1 MRRVALSSC
10 STHSLKGFVL
20 SKGSNLSSKTYLQA
34 MQASVVVV
42 PSTISQ
48 EFKRFC
54 EVNKE
59 SCPLLYQ
66 SGIGDTT
73 AGNLAGELDI
83 RSVVHRLTIIIDCT
97 IIYIYTCN

>member
-10 STHSLKGFVL
+10 STHSLNGFLL
-20 SKGSNLSSKTYLQA
+20 SKGSNLSSETFLQA

-54 EVNKE
+54 RHVLYFTKVKQVIQLQEALLE
-59 SCPLLYQ
+59 SWTSGQLCIDVPL
-66 SGIGDTT
+66 
-73 AGNLAGELDI
+73 
-83 RSVVHRLTIIIDCT
+83 
-97 IIYIYTCN
+97 